1 MQYLSR
7 KGCLQANLI
16 PVAENRG
23 PWQGKEQQLV
33 ESEEVPGHEG
43 RQEPRLRQ
51 LQERTC
57 R

>member
-16 PVAENRG
+16 PIVENRG
-23 PWQGKEQQLV
+23 PWQGEEQQLV
-33 ESEEVPGHEG
+33 ESEEVHGHKG
-43 RQEPRLRQ
+43 RQEPRLRR
-51 LQERTC
+51 LQERT